1 MSTSNFELGD
11 GDQNKE
17 IGLEDQGGQVLEVV
31 VGEVD
36 QPKSLKGE
44 QVTKQFITYN
54 LLGSSTIIRGNFP
67 IKQLSAVLHSKV
79 F

>member
-1 MSTSNFELGD
+1 MSYKQFELGD
-11 GDQNKE
+11 GDQKEE

-36 QPKSLKGE
+36 QTKSLKGK
-44 QVTKQFITYN
+44 QVTKQFIRQV

-67 IKQLSAVLHSKV
+67 IRQLSAVLHSKV